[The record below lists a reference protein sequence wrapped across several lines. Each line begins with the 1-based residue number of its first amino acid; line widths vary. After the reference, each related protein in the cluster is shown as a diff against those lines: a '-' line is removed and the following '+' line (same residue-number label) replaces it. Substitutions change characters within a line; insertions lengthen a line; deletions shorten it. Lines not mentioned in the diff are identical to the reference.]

1 MLFVRQIGRVV
12 FGAWVCAWLATVVYA
27 CLLPP
32 QPLAYVAPAV
42 ALAATLVMQA
52 ASRSLGRR
60 SG

>member
-1 MLFVRQIGRVV
+1 MLVVSQIRRVLLA
-12 FGAWVCAWLATVVYA
+12 AWVCAWLATVVYA

-32 QPLAYVAPAV
+32 EPLAFVAPAV
-42 ALAATLVMQA
+42 AVAATLVMQA